1 MGFLGQ
7 ILGPFMSFCYNLTKN
22 YGLAIIL
29 FTLIS
34 KFILLPISVWVQK
47 NSITMVKI
55 EPEVNR
61 IKIKH
66 FGDKDTIAEEQQKL
80 YKKEHYNPLASLV
93 PLIAQIVLLMGV
105 VEVIYHPLDCLVA
118 RHRSYGRCL
127 LGHCQRVYRLC
138 AGFEATRKSCQQVRL
153 AGHFS

>member
-7 ILGPFMSFCYNLTKN
+7 LLGPIMGFCYNLTKN

-29 FTLIS
+29 FTLFS
-34 KFILLPISVWVQK
+34 KIILLPISVWVQK

-55 EPEVNR
+55 EPDVNR

-66 FGDKDTIAEEQQKL
+66 FGDKDAIAEEQQKL
-80 YKKEHYNPLASLV
+80 YKKEKYNPLASLV

-105 VEVIYHPLDCLVA
+105 VEVIY
-118 RHRSYGRCL
+118 
-127 LGHCQRVYRLC
+127 
-138 AGFEATRKSCQQVRL
+138 
-153 AGHFS
+153 